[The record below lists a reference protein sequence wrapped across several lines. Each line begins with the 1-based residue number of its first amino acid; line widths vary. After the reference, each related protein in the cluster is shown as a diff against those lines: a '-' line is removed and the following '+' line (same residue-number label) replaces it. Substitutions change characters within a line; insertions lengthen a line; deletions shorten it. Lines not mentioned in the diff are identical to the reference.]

1 MKRLLLLCAAISA
14 IASAQ
19 DTTQL
24 TLNDA
29 MRIGRENSRTM
40 RVSAARVDAARGK
53 AGSAGAT
60 LLPSLKLEG
69 SYRRLSDVP
78 PFEVQ
83 LPILP
88 HPIVVSPTILDNYTL
103 RLSLQQP
110 LFTGFKLR
118 GNARAAEA
126 LAEAS
131 ERDNVNDRDDLDLM
145 IATAY
150 WTLYQTQETRKFA
163 DENVTRLT
171 TYLRDT
177 ENLMKAGMATRNDF
191 LKIQLQLNTG
201 RLMQIDALNDVQ
213 VATMNLNNVM
223 SQPLD
228 TAIRLVS
235 VPGEK
240 RDADSA
246 LTSGA
251 SLAGAGLTATA
262 LRERHDVQALESRV
276 EASRAGLMAARGNW
290 WPQLFLSAN
299 YYYSKPNARYLP
311 ALAEFKDSWDVGV
324 TMQFDLWNWGQT
336 GYESDQAQ
344 AAMVQN
350 QTLLD
355 QLKENVTLEVR
366 RQLLAWRRAQE
377 KVEVTR
383 LGVDQAEENLRTFDD
398 KFRSGAAT
406 STDLLDANV
415 SLLQAR
421 TNLTGALV
429 EQELALARLRRAA
442 GRPVE
447 AFEDDRHDAV
457 E

>member
-1 MKRLLLLCAAISA
+1 M
-14 IASAQ
+14 
-19 DTTQL
+19 
-24 TLNDA
+24 
-29 MRIGRENSRTM
+29 
-40 RVSAARVDAARGK
+40 
-53 AGSAGAT
+53 
-60 LLPSLKLEG
+60 
-69 SYRRLSDVP
+69 
-78 PFEVQ
+78 
-83 LPILP
+83 
-88 HPIVVSPTILDNYTL
+88 
-103 RLSLQQP
+103 
-110 LFTGFKLR
+110 
-118 GNARAAEA
+118 
-126 LAEAS
+126 
-131 ERDNVNDRDDLDLM
+131 
-145 IATAY
+145 
-150 WTLYQTQETRKFA
+150 
-163 DENVTRLT
+163 
-171 TYLRDT
+171 
-177 ENLMKAGMATRNDF
+177 
-191 LKIQLQLNTG
+191 
-201 RLMQIDALNDVQ
+201 
-213 VATMNLNNVM
+213 
-223 SQPLD
+223 
-228 TAIRLVS
+228 
-235 VPGEK
+235 
-240 RDADSA
+240 
-246 LTSGA
+246 
-251 SLAGAGLTATA
+251 
-262 LRERHDVQALESRV
+262 QALESRV

-344 AAMVQN
+344 AAMAQN